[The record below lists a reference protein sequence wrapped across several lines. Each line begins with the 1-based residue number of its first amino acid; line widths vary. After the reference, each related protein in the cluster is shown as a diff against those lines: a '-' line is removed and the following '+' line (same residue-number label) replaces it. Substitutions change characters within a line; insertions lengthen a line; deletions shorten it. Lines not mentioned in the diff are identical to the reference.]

1 MPNPRASPTALYQ
14 CAGCTVTF
22 TNPRLFIQH
31 RRMILEEYP
40 FQCGEDG
47 EALWRVV
54 AADGGANE
62 HYHYDMPRRLRKPR
76 REPGD
81 ER

>member
-1 MPNPRASPTALYQ
+1 
-14 CAGCTVTF
+14 
-22 TNPRLFIQH
+22 
-31 RRMILEEYP
+31 MILEEYP

-47 EALWRVV
+47 EAPWCVV

-62 HYHYDMPRRLRKPR
+62 HHHYDMPHRLRKPR